1 MLTVGA
7 FFAQK
12 RLRLETWQWLIIYL
26 VPYLLAGFEVLR
38 EAVEN
43 IAEREL
49 LGEAFLMSV
58 ATAGALVI
66 GFLPDAEPQFTEAVA
81 VMIFFR
87 VGEMFEELAEGK
99 SRASIAKLMDIRPD
113 TANVERDGTVVTVP
127 PEEVAVGETIVIRP
141 GERIPLDG
149 VILEGSA
156 SLDTAALTGESM
168 PREVSAEDGVVSGSV
183 DLNGVLRVRVSKVF
197 GESTVARILDLV
209 ENAAESK
216 GKSETF
222 ISRFAAVY
230 TPIVVGAAV
239 LVAFLPPVIQG
250 QFALLFPVWLKRAL
264 TFLVASCPC
273 ALVISVPLA
282 FFSGIGGAS
291 RQGILIKGSAFMET
305 LAKADAAVFD
315 KTGTLTKGVFTVV
328 AVHTAGITENELI
341 HLAAHAER
349 YSTHPVALALRAAYP
364 QEHDECTVQV
374 LDETAGRGIRAL
386 VNGSLVLAGNEKL
399 LREQGID
406 VPACAHR
413 ETVIHVAREGKYLGH
428 IAIDDTVKPTA
439 AEAVSALRK
448 QGVKDIVMLTG
459 DRREKAEAVA
469 NALRLDRAEAEL
481 LPEGKVEQVKML
493 RAARAGAG
501 KVLFVGDGIND
512 APVLAS
518 ADVGIAMGALGSDAA
533 IEAADIVLMD
543 DDPLKLARA
552 IELSRRTLRIVR
564 ENVVFALA
572 VKAAVLILAAL
583 GIGPMWLAV
592 FADVGVMVLAV
603 LNATR
608 ALRA

>member
-1 MLTVGA
+1 MPPVWV
-7 FFAQK
+7 
-12 RLRLETWQWLIIYL
+12 RLLMYL
-26 VPYLLAGFEVLR
+26 APYLLAGFEVIE

-43 IAEREL
+43 IARGEL

-58 ATAGALVI
+58 ATVGALVI

-81 VMIFFR
+81 VMVFFR

-113 TANVERDGTVVTVP
+113 TANVERDGTLITVA
-127 PEEVAVGETIVIRP
+127 PETVAVGETIVIRP

-168 PREVSAEDGVVSGSV
+168 PREACAEDTVVSGAV
-183 DLNGVLRVRVSKVF
+183 DLNGVLRVRVTKVY

-209 ENAAESK
+209 ENAADKK

-222 ISRFAAVY
+222 IARFAAVY
-230 TPIVVGAAV
+230 TPVVVGLAV
-239 LVAFLPPVIQG
+239 LVAFLPPLISG
-250 QFALLFPVWLKRAL
+250 AFGTLFPVWLKRAL

-291 RQGILIKGSAFMET
+291 RKGILIKGSTFMET
-305 LAKADAAVFD
+305 LAKADTAVFD

-328 AVHTAGITENELI
+328 AVHTANITEGELI

-364 QEHDECTVQV
+364 QEHDDCTVEV
-374 LDETAGRGIRAL
+374 LNETAGRGIRAL
-386 VNGSLVLAGNEKL
+386 VNGRLVLAGNEKL
-399 LREQGID
+399 LREAGID
-406 VPACAHR
+406 VPACAHT
-413 ETVIHVAREGKYLGH
+413 ETVIHVAREGEYLGH

-439 AEAVSALRK
+439 AEAVKALRA
-448 QGVKDIVMLTG
+448 QGVKRTVMLTG

-469 NALRLDRAEAEL
+469 ALTGVDQVEAEL
-481 LPEGKVEQVKML
+481 LPEGKVEAMKKL
-493 RAARAGAG
+493 RAAGAGAG
-501 KVLFVGDGIND
+501 KVIFTGDGIND
-512 APVLAS
+512 APVLAC
-518 ADVGIAMGALGSDAA
+518 ADAGIAMGALGSDAA

-543 DDPLKLARA
+543 DDPKKLAEA
-552 IELSRRTLRIVR
+552 ITVSRKTLNIVR

-572 VKAAVLILAAL
+572 VKAAVLLLAAC

-603 LNATR
+603 LNAMR
-608 ALRA
+608 AMRA